1 MLQEKNSARSS
12 ALWFVSVRH
21 WRPLTFVLI
30 MTSVLCLASCK
41 TAKSATAS
49 ASSSSDS
56 LALRLIQGVRV
67 SSQTAPVS
75 MDAAS
80 VTLPL
85 RDLTQLPDGA
95 SYTGRQGT
103 ARVTATRKGDN
114 LLLEGES
121 LNTGTSSLT
130 LETTQQGGSTGL
142 SHSQGQATHS
152 QGGSQTEQTRR
163 PRDTLAAVF
172 IFAGVIIPLLWLWLY
187 KRR

>member
-1 MLQEKNSARSS
+1 
-12 ALWFVSVRH
+12 
-21 WRPLTFVLI
+21 
-30 MTSVLCLASCK
+30 
-41 TAKSATAS
+41 
-49 ASSSSDS
+49 
-56 LALRLIQGVRV
+56 
-67 SSQTAPVS
+67 

-163 PRDTLAAVF
+163 PRDTLVAVF
-172 IFAGVIIPLLWLWLY
+172 IFAGVIIPLLWMWLY